1 MFLSAIVLALLVG
14 ALAGGGVPR
23 LAELR
28 LKWLWVLG
36 LALALRVAAFAA
48 RQWGI
53 DQQLPIGGFFV
64 LDYLLIFV
72 WLWGN
77 WRVPGLQVAAV
88 GIGLNTLAVIFNGGQ
103 MPVWTSAL
111 HAAGLGP
118 ADLGNDPFHFLM
130 STASVADFV
139 RRRVAQAWRSRRAP
153 ARPDASE
160 HSRRTCAS
168 RAMPTSPC
176 CGSGSW

>member
-48 RQWGI
+48 RQWGF
-53 DQQLPIGGFFV
+53 DQQLPIGAFFV
-64 LDYLLIFV
+64 FDYLLIFV

-88 GIGLNTLAVIFNGGQ
+88 GIGLTTLAAIVNADQ
-103 MPVWTSAL
+103 WP
-111 HAAGLGP
+111 AGTAPLRPP
-118 ADLGNDPFHFLM
+118 A
-130 STASVADFV
+130 
-139 RRRVAQAWRSRRAP
+139 
-153 ARPDASE
+153 
-160 HSRRTCAS
+160 
-168 RAMPTSPC
+168 
-176 CGSGSW
+176 